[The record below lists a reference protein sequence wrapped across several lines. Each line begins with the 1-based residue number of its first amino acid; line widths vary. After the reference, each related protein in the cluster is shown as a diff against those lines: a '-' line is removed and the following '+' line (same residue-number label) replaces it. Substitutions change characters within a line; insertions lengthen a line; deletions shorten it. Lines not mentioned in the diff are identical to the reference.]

1 MAELAIRLTAS
12 GIKTY
17 YKGQLFHFF
26 DTLIVLASAVDVV
39 TTQILNSDGDD
50 NVIYKGSAITALR
63 AIRIMRVFKLSREWK
78 RFELLLDTMGNTLKD
93 VASFSFLLF
102 LFTFI
107 FTLLGLELFAY
118 QAKLDPD
125 TLNVDL
131 DHGVSPTFNF
141 DTFLNSFSLVFIIL
155 TNDGQAAVFYNYYRA
170 VSPVGATIFWILLV
184 LVGQKIIL
192 NLFVA
197 ILLENFDEGALK

>member
-1 MAELAIRLTAS
+1 V
-12 GIKTY
+12 
-17 YKGQLFHFF
+17 F
-26 DTLIVLASAVDVV
+26 ASAVDVA
-39 TTQILNSDGDD
+39 TTQILNSDDD
-50 NVIYKGSAITALR
+50 NNVIYKGSAITALR

-118 QAKLDPD
+118 QAKLDPE
-125 TLNVDL
+125 TLNIDL
-131 DHGVSPTFNF
+131 EYGVSPTFNF

-155 TNDGQAAVFYNYYRA
+155 TNDGQAAVYYNYYRS
-170 VSPVGATIFWILLV
+170 VTPVGATIFWILLV

-192 NLFVA
+192 NLFLA